1 MRFLLT
7 SLFLACGLPGFG
19 QTIDFQSR
27 VLPIFRSKCFKCHQE
42 TRVLSNGDKEKAKGG
57 LRLDSARA
65 IAIGGDNGPVVVPRK
80 PKESLLYEV
89 IILPPGDPDIMPS
102 KGDPLTKLEQFTIGK
117 WIHEGARFNRWRG
130 NENGLPANMKP
141 KTRPGVA
148 VGTPKAVDVFQEV
161 SGGTGAA
168 ALRANGA
175 TVTPVAKGSSLLIVD
190 YATEAELITD
200 KHLEGLDSLASQVVQ
215 LNLFRTQVT
224 DASMERIGKL
234 TRLEYLNLGK
244 TQVSSAGLTHLAGL
258 AGLKYLNL
266 YGTKVDDKALPFIA
280 RLKQL
285 ESVYFYETSVSSR
298 GADKLQ
304 SILPKAKINLD

>member
-1 MRFLLT
+1 MRFLLA
-7 SLFLACGLPGFG
+7 SIFLAGSLPGFG
-19 QTIDFQSR
+19 QTIDFQSH
-27 VLPIFRSKCFKCHQE
+27 VLPILRSKCFKCHQE
-42 TRVLSNGDKEKAKGG
+42 AKVLSNGDKEKAKGG

-89 IILPPGDPDIMPS
+89 IILPTGDPDIMPS
-102 KGDPLTKLEQFTIGK
+102 KGDPLTKREQFTIGK

-141 KTRPGVA
+141 KPRPGIA
-148 VGTPKAVDVFQEV
+148 AGTPKETDVFQEV

-175 TVTPVAKGSSLLIVD
+175 TVTPVTKGSSLLIVD

-234 TRLEYLNLGK
+234 TKLEYLNLGK
-244 TQVSSAGLTHLAGL
+244 TQVSSAGLTHLAGM

-266 YGTKVDDKALPFIA
+266 YGTKIDDKALPFIA

-304 SILPKAKINLD
+304 AYLPKAKINLD